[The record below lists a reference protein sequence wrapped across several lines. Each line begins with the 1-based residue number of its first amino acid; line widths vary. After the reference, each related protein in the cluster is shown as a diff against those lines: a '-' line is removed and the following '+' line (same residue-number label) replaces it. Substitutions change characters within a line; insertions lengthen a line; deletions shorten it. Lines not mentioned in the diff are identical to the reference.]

1 MKRKSYIMPIV
12 LLIFS
17 LVVVTFFSIY
27 HRTLNTHNHKNSK
40 EKAISKK
47 LKDISLEEILGTK
60 ATLDFVNSKLNKR
73 ENFNLKVNINDLL
86 KVNNINDF
94 SQNFENYTLRLNSKK
109 VKKKLNFYDKKSGAL
124 SYFVRQY
131 EIFFEVRNNNE
142 LTEYKIVDKNRI
154 ENYLFDLQV
163 KGFVD
168 GKLKML
174 SDDFYFNLNN
184 DFSNLYE
191 RIFSNEIQNTYS
203 EDLRIYDYKEKIYFM
218 YNEQYLKLLKN
229 YLLYKGFES
238 ENIDLNLCDIDNFAN
253 KHNLQNCS
261 RDDFIKT
268 MLIENSEYIKDYK
281 YNIININIKNKLYFD
296 LSKEVKVFSNLKIE
310 DKGEVIVTDNRL
322 KIQGVFVNN
331 SNKEKF
337 DFNFEGILFSKN
349 KLTSKYKFLPEVLDV
364 TARFIKI
371 SEDFYLEKID
381 NNDIK

>member
-17 LVVVTFFSIY
+17 LVVVAFFSIY

-47 LKDISLEEILGTK
+47 LKEISLEEILSTK

-124 SYFVRQY
+124 SYFIRQY
-131 EIFFEVRNNNE
+131 EIFFEVKNNNE

-218 YNEQYLKLLKN
+218 YNEQYLKLLKD
-229 YLLYKGFES
+229 YLSYKGFES
-238 ENIDLNLCDIDNFAN
+238 ESIDINLCDIDNL
-253 KHNLQNCS
+253 KNCS
-261 RDDFIKT
+261 REDFIKNF
-268 MLIENSEYIKDYK
+268 LLESSEYIKDYK
-281 YNIININIKNKLYFD
+281 YNIINIDVRNKLYFD
-296 LSKEVKVFSNLKIE
+296 LNTEVEIYSNIKIDGSSE
-310 DKGEVIVTDNRL
+310 IIVTDKSP
-322 KIQGVFVNN
+322 KIQGVFVNK

-349 KLTSKYKFLPEVLDV
+349 KLKSKYKFLPEVLDL
-364 TARFIKI
+364 TARFVKI
-371 SEDFYLEKID
+371 SEDFYLEKIQK
-381 NNDIK
+381 NDIK

>member
-17 LVVVTFFSIY
+17 LVVVAFFSIY

-47 LKDISLEEILGTK
+47 LKEMSLEEILSTK

-94 SQNFENYTLRLNSKK
+94 SQNFENYNLRLNSKK
-109 VKKKLNFYDKKSGAL
+109 VKKKLNFYDRKSGAL

-142 LTEYKIVDKNRI
+142 LAEYKIVDKNRI

-218 YNEQYLKLLKN
+218 YNEQYLKLLKD
-229 YLLYKGFES
+229 YLSYKGFES
-238 ENIDLNLCDIDNFAN
+238 ESIDINLCDIDNL
-253 KHNLQNCS
+253 KNCS
-261 RDDFIKT
+261 REDFIKNF
-268 MLIENSEYIKDYK
+268 LLESSEYIKDYK
-281 YNIININIKNKLYFD
+281 YNIINIDVRNKLYFD
-296 LSKEVKVFSNLKIE
+296 LNTEVEIYSNIKINDSSE
-310 DKGEVIVTDNRL
+310 IIVTDKSP
-322 KIQGVFVNN
+322 KIQGVFVNK

-349 KLTSKYKFLPEVLDV
+349 KLKSKYKFLPEVLDL
-364 TARFIKI
+364 TARFVKI
-371 SEDFYLEKID
+371 SEDFYLEKIQK
-381 NNDIK
+381 NDIK

>member
-17 LVVVTFFSIY
+17 LVVVAFFSIY

-47 LKDISLEEILGTK
+47 LKEMSLEEILSTK

-94 SQNFENYTLRLNSKK
+94 SQNFENYNLRLNSKK

-218 YNEQYLKLLKN
+218 YNEQYLKLLKD
-229 YLLYKGFES
+229 YLSYKGFES
-238 ENIDLNLCDIDNFAN
+238 ESIDINLCDIDNL
-253 KHNLQNCS
+253 KNCS
-261 RDDFIKT
+261 REDFIKNF
-268 MLIENSEYIKDYK
+268 LLESSEYIKDYK
-281 YNIININIKNKLYFD
+281 YNIINIDVRNKLYFD
-296 LSKEVKVFSNLKIE
+296 LNTEVEIYSNIKINDSSE
-310 DKGEVIVTDNRL
+310 IIVTDKSP
-322 KIQGVFVNN
+322 KIQGVFVNK

-349 KLTSKYKFLPEVLDV
+349 KLKSKYKFLPEVLDL
-364 TARFIKI
+364 TARFVKI
-371 SEDFYLEKID
+371 SEDFYLEKIQK
-381 NNDIK
+381 NDIK

>member
-17 LVVVTFFSIY
+17 LVVVAFFSIY

-47 LKDISLEEILGTK
+47 LKEISLEEILSTK
-60 ATLDFVNSKLNKR
+60 ATLDFVNNKLNKR

-94 SQNFENYTLRLNSKK
+94 SQNFENYDLRLNSKK
-109 VKKKLNFYDKKSGAL
+109 VKKKLNFYDRKNGAL

-218 YNEQYLKLLKN
+218 YNEQYLKLLKD
-229 YLLYKGFES
+229 YLSYKGFELES
-238 ENIDLNLCDIDNFAN
+238 MDINLCDIDNL
-253 KHNLQNCS
+253 KNCS
-261 RDDFIKT
+261 REDFIKNF
-268 MLIENSEYIKDYK
+268 LLESSEYIKDHK
-281 YNIININIKNKLYFD
+281 YNIINIDVRNKLYFD
-296 LSKEVKVFSNLKIE
+296 LNTEVEIYSNIKIDDSSE
-310 DKGEVIVTDNRL
+310 IIVTDKSP
-322 KIQGVFVNN
+322 KIQGVFVNK

-349 KLTSKYKFLPEVLDV
+349 KLKSKYKFLPEVLDL
-364 TARFIKI
+364 TARFVKI
-371 SEDFYLEKID
+371 SDDFYLEKIQK
-381 NNDIK
+381 NDIK

>member
-1 MKRKSYIMPIV
+1 MKQKSYIMPIV

-17 LVVVTFFSIY
+17 LVVVAFFSIY

-47 LKDISLEEILGTK
+47 LKEISLEEILSTK
-60 ATLDFVNSKLNKR
+60 ATLDFVNNKLNKR

-94 SQNFENYTLRLNSKK
+94 SQKFENYDLRLNSKK
-109 VKKKLNFYDKKSGAL
+109 VKKKLNFYDRKSGAL

-218 YNEQYLKLLKN
+218 YNEQYLKLLKD
-229 YLLYKGFES
+229 YLSYKGFELES
-238 ENIDLNLCDIDNFAN
+238 IDINLCDIDNL
-253 KHNLQNCS
+253 KNCS
-261 RDDFIKT
+261 REDFIKNF
-268 MLIENSEYIKDYK
+268 LLESSEYIKDHK
-281 YNIININIKNKLYFD
+281 YNIINIDVRNKLYFD
-296 LSKEVKVFSNLKIE
+296 LNTEVEIYSNIKIDDSSE
-310 DKGEVIVTDNRL
+310 IIVTDKSP
-322 KIQGVFVNN
+322 KIQGVFVNK

-349 KLTSKYKFLPEVLDV
+349 KLKSKYKFLPEVLDL
-364 TARFIKI
+364 TARFVKI
-371 SEDFYLEKID
+371 SDDFYLEKIQK
-381 NNDIK
+381 NDIK

>member
-17 LVVVTFFSIY
+17 LVVVAFFSIY

-47 LKDISLEEILGTK
+47 LKEISLEEILSTK
-60 ATLDFVNSKLNKR
+60 ATLDFVNNKLNKR

-94 SQNFENYTLRLNSKK
+94 SQNFENYDLRLNSKK
-109 VKKKLNFYDKKSGAL
+109 VKKKLNFYDRKNGAL

-163 KGFVD
+163 KSFVD

-218 YNEQYLKLLKN
+218 YNEQYLKLLKD
-229 YLLYKGFES
+229 YLSYKGFELES
-238 ENIDLNLCDIDNFAN
+238 MDINLFDIDNL
-253 KHNLQNCS
+253 KNCS
-261 RDDFIKT
+261 REDFIKNF
-268 MLIENSEYIKDYK
+268 LLESSEYIKDHK
-281 YNIININIKNKLYFD
+281 YNIINIDVRNKLYFD
-296 LSKEVKVFSNLKIE
+296 LNTEVEIYSNIKIDDSSE
-310 DKGEVIVTDNRL
+310 IIVTDKSP
-322 KIQGVFVNN
+322 KIQGVFVNK

-349 KLTSKYKFLPEVLDV
+349 KLKSKYKFLPEVLDL
-364 TARFIKI
+364 TARFVKI
-371 SEDFYLEKID
+371 SDDFYLEKIQK
-381 NNDIK
+381 NDIK

>member
-17 LVVVTFFSIY
+17 LVVVAFFSIY

-47 LKDISLEEILGTK
+47 LKEISLEEILSTK
-60 ATLDFVNSKLNKR
+60 ATLDFVNNKLNKR

-94 SQNFENYTLRLNSKK
+94 SQNFENYDLRLNSKK
-109 VKKKLNFYDKKSGAL
+109 VKKKLNFYDRKSGAL

-218 YNEQYLKLLKN
+218 YNEQYLKLLKD
-229 YLLYKGFES
+229 YLSYKGFELES
-238 ENIDLNLCDIDNFAN
+238 MDINLCDIDNL
-253 KHNLQNCS
+253 KNCS
-261 RDDFIKT
+261 REDFIKNF
-268 MLIENSEYIKDYK
+268 LLESSEYIKDHK
-281 YNIININIKNKLYFD
+281 YNIINIDVGNKLYFD
-296 LSKEVKVFSNLKIE
+296 LNTEVEIYSNIKIDDSSE
-310 DKGEVIVTDNRL
+310 IIVTDKSP
-322 KIQGVFVNN
+322 KIQGVFVNK

-349 KLTSKYKFLPEVLDV
+349 KLKSKYKFLPEVLDL
-364 TARFIKI
+364 TARFVKI
-371 SEDFYLEKID
+371 SDDFYLEKIQK
-381 NNDIK
+381 NDIK

>member
-17 LVVVTFFSIY
+17 LVVVAFFSIY

-47 LKDISLEEILGTK
+47 LKEISLEEILSTK

-94 SQNFENYTLRLNSKK
+94 SQNFENYDLRLNSKK
-109 VKKKLNFYDKKSGAL
+109 VKKKLNFYDRKNGAL

-191 RIFSNEIQNTYS
+191 RIFSNEIQNRYS

-218 YNEQYLKLLKN
+218 YNEQYLKLLKD
-229 YLLYKGFES
+229 YLSYKGFES
-238 ENIDLNLCDIDNFAN
+238 ESMDINLCDIDNL
-253 KHNLQNCS
+253 KNCS
-261 RDDFIKT
+261 REDFIKNF
-268 MLIENSEYIKDYK
+268 LLESSEYIKDYK
-281 YNIININIKNKLYFD
+281 YNIINIDVRNKLYFD
-296 LSKEVKVFSNLKIE
+296 FNTEVEIYSNIKIDDSSE
-310 DKGEVIVTDNRL
+310 IIVTDKSP
-322 KIQGVFVNN
+322 KIQGVFVNK

-349 KLTSKYKFLPEVLDV
+349 KLKSKYKFLPEVLDL
-364 TARFIKI
+364 TARFVKI
-371 SEDFYLEKID
+371 SEDFYLEKIQK
-381 NNDIK
+381 NDIK

>member
-17 LVVVTFFSIY
+17 LVVVAFFSIY

-47 LKDISLEEILGTK
+47 LKEISLEEILSTK

-94 SQNFENYTLRLNSKK
+94 SQNFENYDLRLNSKK
-109 VKKKLNFYDKKSGAL
+109 VKKKLNFYDRKNGAL

-218 YNEQYLKLLKN
+218 YNEQYLKLLKD
-229 YLLYKGFES
+229 YLSYKGFES
-238 ENIDLNLCDIDNFAN
+238 ESMDINLCDIDNL
-253 KHNLQNCS
+253 KNCS
-261 RDDFIKT
+261 REDFIKNF
-268 MLIENSEYIKDYK
+268 LLESSEYIKDYK
-281 YNIININIKNKLYFD
+281 YNIINIDVRNKLYFD
-296 LSKEVKVFSNLKIE
+296 FNTEVEIYSNIKINDSSE
-310 DKGEVIVTDNRL
+310 IIVTDKSP
-322 KIQGVFVNN
+322 KIQGVFVNK

-349 KLTSKYKFLPEVLDV
+349 KLKSKYKFLPEVLDL
-364 TARFIKI
+364 TARFVKI
-371 SEDFYLEKID
+371 SEDFYLEKIQK
-381 NNDIK
+381 NDIK

>member
-17 LVVVTFFSIY
+17 LVVVAFFSIY

-47 LKDISLEEILGTK
+47 LKEISLEEILSTK
-60 ATLDFVNSKLNKR
+60 ATLDFVNNKLNKR

-94 SQNFENYTLRLNSKK
+94 SQNFENYNLRLNSKK
-109 VKKKLNFYDKKSGAL
+109 VKKKLNFYDRKSGAL

-218 YNEQYLKLLKN
+218 YNEQYLKLLKD
-229 YLLYKGFES
+229 YLSYKGFELES
-238 ENIDLNLCDIDNFAN
+238 IDINLCDIDNL
-253 KHNLQNCS
+253 KNCS
-261 RDDFIKT
+261 REDFIKNF
-268 MLIENSEYIKDYK
+268 LLESSKDHK
-281 YNIININIKNKLYFD
+281 YNIINIDVRNKLYFD
-296 LSKEVKVFSNLKIE
+296 LNTKVEIYSNIKIDDSSE
-310 DKGEVIVTDNRL
+310 IIVTDKSP
-322 KIQGVFVNN
+322 KIQGVFVNK

-349 KLTSKYKFLPEVLDV
+349 KLKSKYKFLPEVLDL
-364 TARFIKI
+364 TARFVKI
-371 SEDFYLEKID
+371 SDDFYLEKIQK
-381 NNDIK
+381 NDIK

>member
-17 LVVVTFFSIY
+17 LVVVAFFSIY

-47 LKDISLEEILGTK
+47 LKEMSLEEILSTK
-60 ATLDFVNSKLNKR
+60 ATLDFVNNKLNKR

-94 SQNFENYTLRLNSKK
+94 SQKFENYDLRLNSKK
-109 VKKKLNFYDKKSGAL
+109 VKKKLNFYDRKSGAL

-218 YNEQYLKLLKN
+218 YNEQYLKLLKD
-229 YLLYKGFES
+229 YLSYKGFELES
-238 ENIDLNLCDIDNFAN
+238 IDINLCDIDNL
-253 KHNLQNCS
+253 KNCS
-261 RDDFIKT
+261 REDFIKNF
-268 MLIENSEYIKDYK
+268 LLESSEYIKDHK
-281 YNIININIKNKLYFD
+281 YNIINIDVRNKLYFD
-296 LSKEVKVFSNLKIE
+296 LNTEVEIYSNIKIDDSSE
-310 DKGEVIVTDNRL
+310 IIVTDKSP
-322 KIQGVFVNN
+322 KIQGVFVNK

-337 DFNFEGILFSKN
+337 DFNFEGILFSEN
-349 KLTSKYKFLPEVLDV
+349 KLKSKYKFLPEVLDL
-364 TARFIKI
+364 TARFVKI
-371 SEDFYLEKID
+371 SDDFYLEKIQK
-381 NNDIK
+381 NDIK

>member
-17 LVVVTFFSIY
+17 LVVVAFFSIY

-47 LKDISLEEILGTK
+47 LKEMSLEEILSTK

-94 SQNFENYTLRLNSKK
+94 SQNFENYNLRLNSKK
-109 VKKKLNFYDKKSGAL
+109 VKKKLNFYDRKSGAL

-218 YNEQYLKLLKN
+218 YNEQYLKLLKD
-229 YLLYKGFES
+229 YLSYKGFELES
-238 ENIDLNLCDIDNFAN
+238 IDINLCDIDNL
-253 KHNLQNCS
+253 KNCS
-261 RDDFIKT
+261 REDFIKNF
-268 MLIENSEYIKDYK
+268 LLESSEYIKDHK
-281 YNIININIKNKLYFD
+281 YNIINIDVRNKLYFD
-296 LSKEVKVFSNLKIE
+296 LNTEVEIYSNIKIDDSSE
-310 DKGEVIVTDNRL
+310 IIVTDKSP
-322 KIQGVFVNN
+322 KIQGVFVNK

-349 KLTSKYKFLPEVLDV
+349 KLKSKYKFLPEVLDL
-364 TARFIKI
+364 TARFVKI
-371 SEDFYLEKID
+371 SDDFYLEKIQK
-381 NNDIK
+381 NDIK

>member
-17 LVVVTFFSIY
+17 LVVVSFFSIY

-47 LKDISLEEILGTK
+47 LKEISLEEILSTK

-94 SQNFENYTLRLNSKK
+94 SQNFENYDLRLNSKK
-109 VKKKLNFYDKKSGAL
+109 VKKKLNFYDRKNGAL

-191 RIFSNEIQNTYS
+191 RIFSNEIKNRYS

-218 YNEQYLKLLKN
+218 YNEQYLKLLKD
-229 YLLYKGFES
+229 YLSYKGFELES
-238 ENIDLNLCDIDNFAN
+238 MDINLCDIDNL
-253 KHNLQNCS
+253 KNCS
-261 RDDFIKT
+261 REDFIKNF
-268 MLIENSEYIKDYK
+268 LLESSEYIKDHK
-281 YNIININIKNKLYFD
+281 YNIINIDVRNKLYFD
-296 LSKEVKVFSNLKIE
+296 LNTEVEIYSNIKIDDSSE
-310 DKGEVIVTDNRL
+310 IIVTDKSI
-322 KIQGVFVNN
+322 KIQGVFVNK

-349 KLTSKYKFLPEVLDV
+349 KLKSKYKFLPEVLDLTV
-364 TARFIKI
+364 RFVKI
-371 SEDFYLEKID
+371 SDDFYLEKIQK
-381 NNDIK
+381 NDIK

>member
-17 LVVVTFFSIY
+17 LVVVAFFSIY

-47 LKDISLEEILGTK
+47 LKEMSLEEILSTK

-94 SQNFENYTLRLNSKK
+94 SQNFENYNLRLNSKK
-109 VKKKLNFYDKKSGAL
+109 VKKKLNFYDRKSGAL

-142 LTEYKIVDKNRI
+142 LAEYKIVDKNRI

-218 YNEQYLKLLKN
+218 YNEQYLKLLKD
-229 YLLYKGFES
+229 YLSYKGFES
-238 ENIDLNLCDIDNFAN
+238 ESIDINLCDIDNL
-253 KHNLQNCS
+253 KNCS
-261 RDDFIKT
+261 REDFIKNF
-268 MLIENSEYIKDYK
+268 LLESSEYIKDYK
-281 YNIININIKNKLYFD
+281 YNIINIDVRNKLYFD
-296 LSKEVKVFSNLKIE
+296 LNTEVEIYSNIKIDDSSE
-310 DKGEVIVTDNRL
+310 IIVTDKSP
-322 KIQGVFVNN
+322 KIQGVFVNK

-349 KLTSKYKFLPEVLDV
+349 KLKSKYKFLPEVLDL
-364 TARFIKI
+364 TARFVKI
-371 SEDFYLEKID
+371 SEDFYLEKIQK
-381 NNDIK
+381 NDIK

>member
-17 LVVVTFFSIY
+17 LVVVAFFSIY

-47 LKDISLEEILGTK
+47 LKEMSLEEILSTK

-94 SQNFENYTLRLNSKK
+94 SQNFENYNLRLNSKK
-109 VKKKLNFYDKKSGAL
+109 VKKKLNFYDRKSGAL

-203 EDLRIYDYKEKIYFM
+203 EDLRIYDYKEKIYF
-218 YNEQYLKLLKN
+218 Y
-229 YLLYKGFES
+229 
-238 ENIDLNLCDIDNFAN
+238 
-253 KHNLQNCS
+253 
-261 RDDFIKT
+261 
-268 MLIENSEYIKDYK
+268 
-281 YNIININIKNKLYFD
+281 
-296 LSKEVKVFSNLKIE
+296 VKSL
-310 DKGEVIVTDNRL
+310 
-322 KIQGVFVNN
+322 
-331 SNKEKF
+331 
-337 DFNFEGILFSKN
+337 
-349 KLTSKYKFLPEVLDV
+349 
-364 TARFIKI
+364 
-371 SEDFYLEKID
+371 
-381 NNDIK
+381 

>member
-17 LVVVTFFSIY
+17 LVVVAFFSIY

-47 LKDISLEEILGTK
+47 LKEISLEEILSTK

-94 SQNFENYTLRLNSKK
+94 SQNFENYDLRLNSKK
-109 VKKKLNFYDKKSGAL
+109 VKKKLNFYDRKNGAL

-191 RIFSNEIQNTYS
+191 RIFSNEIQNRYS

-218 YNEQYLKLLKN
+218 YNEQYLKLLKD
-229 YLLYKGFES
+229 YLSYKGFELES
-238 ENIDLNLCDIDNFAN
+238 MDINLCDIDNL
-253 KHNLQNCS
+253 KNCS
-261 RDDFIKT
+261 REDFIKNF
-268 MLIENSEYIKDYK
+268 LLESSEYIKDHK
-281 YNIININIKNKLYFD
+281 YNIINIDVRNKLYFD
-296 LSKEVKVFSNLKIE
+296 LNTEVEIYSNIKIDDSSE
-310 DKGEVIVTDNRL
+310 IIVTDKSP
-322 KIQGVFVNN
+322 KIQGVFVNK

-349 KLTSKYKFLPEVLDV
+349 KLKSKYKFLPEVLDLTV
-364 TARFIKI
+364 RFVKI
-371 SEDFYLEKID
+371 SDDFYLEKIQK
-381 NNDIK
+381 NDIK

>member
-17 LVVVTFFSIY
+17 LVVVAFFSIY

-47 LKDISLEEILGTK
+47 LKEISLEEILSTK
-60 ATLDFVNSKLNKR
+60 ATLDFVNNKLNKR

-94 SQNFENYTLRLNSKK
+94 SQKFENYDLRLNSKK
-109 VKKKLNFYDKKSGAL
+109 VKKKLNFYDRKSGAL

-218 YNEQYLKLLKN
+218 YNEQYLKLLKD
-229 YLLYKGFES
+229 YLSYKGFELES
-238 ENIDLNLCDIDNFAN
+238 IDINLCDIDNL
-253 KHNLQNCS
+253 KNCS
-261 RDDFIKT
+261 REDFIKNF
-268 MLIENSEYIKDYK
+268 LLESSEYIKDHK
-281 YNIININIKNKLYFD
+281 YNIINIDVRNKLYFD
-296 LSKEVKVFSNLKIE
+296 LNTEVEIYSNIKIDDSSE
-310 DKGEVIVTDNRL
+310 IIVTDKSP
-322 KIQGVFVNN
+322 KIQGVFVNK

-349 KLTSKYKFLPEVLDV
+349 KLKSKYKFLPEVLDL
-364 TARFIKI
+364 TARFVKI
-371 SEDFYLEKID
+371 SDNFYLKKIQK
-381 NNDIK
+381 NDIK

>member
-17 LVVVTFFSIY
+17 LVVVAFFSIY

-47 LKDISLEEILGTK
+47 LKEISLEEILSTK
-60 ATLDFVNSKLNKR
+60 ATLDFVNNKLNKR

-94 SQNFENYTLRLNSKK
+94 SQNFENYDLRLNSKK
-109 VKKKLNFYDKKSGAL
+109 VKKKLNFYDRKSGAL

-218 YNEQYLKLLKN
+218 YNEQYLKLLKD
-229 YLLYKGFES
+229 YLFYKGFELES
-238 ENIDLNLCDIDNFAN
+238 IDINLCDIDNL
-253 KHNLQNCS
+253 KNCS
-261 RDDFIKT
+261 REDFIKNF
-268 MLIENSEYIKDYK
+268 LLESSEYIKDHK
-281 YNIININIKNKLYFD
+281 YNIINIDVRNKLYFD
-296 LSKEVKVFSNLKIE
+296 LNTEVEIYSNIKIDDSSE
-310 DKGEVIVTDNRL
+310 IIVTDKSP
-322 KIQGVFVNN
+322 KIQGVFVNK

-349 KLTSKYKFLPEVLDV
+349 KLKSKYKFLPEVLDL
-364 TARFIKI
+364 TTRFVKI
-371 SEDFYLEKID
+371 SDNFYLEKIQK
-381 NNDIK
+381 NDIK

>member
-94 SQNFENYTLRLNSKK
+94 SQNFENYNLRLNSKK
-109 VKKKLNFYDKKSGAL
+109 VKKKLNFYDRKSGAL

-218 YNEQYLKLLKN
+218 YNEQYLKLLKD
-229 YLLYKGFES
+229 YLSYKGFES
-238 ENIDLNLCDIDNFAN
+238 ESIDINLCDIDNL
-253 KHNLQNCS
+253 KNCS
-261 RDDFIKT
+261 REDFIKNF
-268 MLIENSEYIKDYK
+268 LLESSEYIKDHK
-281 YNIININIKNKLYFD
+281 YNIINIDVRNKLYFD
-296 LSKEVKVFSNLKIE
+296 LNTEVEIYSNIKIDGSSE
-310 DKGEVIVTDNRL
+310 IIVTDKSP
-322 KIQGVFVNN
+322 KIQGVFVNK

-349 KLTSKYKFLPEVLDV
+349 KLKSKYKFLPEVLDL
-364 TARFIKI
+364 TARFVKI
-371 SEDFYLEKID
+371 SEDFYLEKIQK
-381 NNDIK
+381 NDIK

>member
-17 LVVVTFFSIY
+17 LVVVAFFSIY

-47 LKDISLEEILGTK
+47 LKEISLEEILSTK

-94 SQNFENYTLRLNSKK
+94 SQNFENYDLRLNSKK
-109 VKKKLNFYDKKSGAL
+109 VKKKLNFYDRKNGAL

-191 RIFSNEIQNTYS
+191 RIFSNEIKNRYS

-218 YNEQYLKLLKN
+218 YNKQYLKLLKD
-229 YLLYKGFES
+229 YLSYKGFELES
-238 ENIDLNLCDIDNFAN
+238 MDINLCDIDNL
-253 KHNLQNCS
+253 KNCS
-261 RDDFIKT
+261 REDFIKNF
-268 MLIENSEYIKDYK
+268 LLESSEYIKDHK
-281 YNIININIKNKLYFD
+281 YNIINIDVRNKLYFD
-296 LSKEVKVFSNLKIE
+296 LNTEVEIYSNIKIDDSSE
-310 DKGEVIVTDNRL
+310 IIVTDKSP
-322 KIQGVFVNN
+322 KIQGVFVNK

-349 KLTSKYKFLPEVLDV
+349 KLKSKYKFLPEVLDLTV
-364 TARFIKI
+364 RFVKI
-371 SEDFYLEKID
+371 SDDFYLEKIQK
-381 NNDIK
+381 NDIK

>member
-17 LVVVTFFSIY
+17 LVVVAFFSIY

-47 LKDISLEEILGTK
+47 LKEMSLEEILSTK

-94 SQNFENYTLRLNSKK
+94 SQNFENYNLRLNSKK
-109 VKKKLNFYDKKSGAL
+109 VKKKLNFYDRKSGAL

-218 YNEQYLKLLKN
+218 DNEQYLKLLKD
-229 YLLYKGFES
+229 YLSYKGFES
-238 ENIDLNLCDIDNFAN
+238 ESIDINLCDIDNL
-253 KHNLQNCS
+253 KNCS
-261 RDDFIKT
+261 REDFIKNF
-268 MLIENSEYIKDYK
+268 LLESSEYIKDYK
-281 YNIININIKNKLYFD
+281 YNIINIDVRNKLYFD
-296 LSKEVKVFSNLKIE
+296 LNTEVEIYSNIKINDSSE
-310 DKGEVIVTDNRL
+310 IIVTDKSP
-322 KIQGVFVNN
+322 KIQGVFVNK

-349 KLTSKYKFLPEVLDV
+349 KLKSKYKILPEVLDL
-364 TARFIKI
+364 TARFVKI
-371 SEDFYLEKID
+371 SEDFYLEKIQK
-381 NNDIK
+381 NDIK

>member
-94 SQNFENYTLRLNSKK
+94 SQNFENYNLRLNSKK
-109 VKKKLNFYDKKSGAL
+109 VKKKLNFYDRKSGAL

-218 YNEQYLKLLKN
+218 YNEQYLKLLKD
-229 YLLYKGFES
+229 YLSYKGFES
-238 ENIDLNLCDIDNFAN
+238 ESIDINLCDIDNL
-253 KHNLQNCS
+253 KNCS
-261 RDDFIKT
+261 REDFIKNF
-268 MLIENSEYIKDYK
+268 LLESSEYIKDYK
-281 YNIININIKNKLYFD
+281 YNIINIDVRNKLYFD
-296 LSKEVKVFSNLKIE
+296 LNTEVEIYSNIKINDSSE
-310 DKGEVIVTDNRL
+310 IIVTDKSP
-322 KIQGVFVNN
+322 KIQGVFVNK

-349 KLTSKYKFLPEVLDV
+349 KLKSKYKFLSEVLDL
-364 TARFIKI
+364 TARFVKI
-371 SEDFYLEKID
+371 SEDFYLEKIQK
-381 NNDIK
+381 NDIK

>member
-17 LVVVTFFSIY
+17 LVVVAFFSIY

-47 LKDISLEEILGTK
+47 LKEISLEEILSTK

-94 SQNFENYTLRLNSKK
+94 SQNFENYDLRLNSKK
-109 VKKKLNFYDKKSGAL
+109 VKKKLNFYDRKNGAL

-218 YNEQYLKLLKN
+218 YNEQYLKLLKD
-229 YLLYKGFES
+229 YLSYKGFELES
-238 ENIDLNLCDIDNFAN
+238 MDINLCDIDNL
-253 KHNLQNCS
+253 KNCS
-261 RDDFIKT
+261 REDFIKNF
-268 MLIENSEYIKDYK
+268 LLESSEYIKDHK
-281 YNIININIKNKLYFD
+281 YNIINIDVRSKLYFD
-296 LSKEVKVFSNLKIE
+296 LNTEVEIYSNIKIDDSSE
-310 DKGEVIVTDNRL
+310 IIVTDKSP
-322 KIQGVFVNN
+322 KIQGLFVNK

-349 KLTSKYKFLPEVLDV
+349 KLKSKYKFLPEVLDL
-364 TARFIKI
+364 TARFVKI
-371 SEDFYLEKID
+371 SDDFYLEKIQK
-381 NNDIK
+381 NDIK

>member
-17 LVVVTFFSIY
+17 LVVVAFFSIY

-47 LKDISLEEILGTK
+47 LKEISLEEILSTK
-60 ATLDFVNSKLNKR
+60 ATLDFVNNKLNKR

-94 SQNFENYTLRLNSKK
+94 SQNFENYDLRLNSKK
-109 VKKKLNFYDKKSGAL
+109 VKKKLNFYDRKSGAL

-168 GKLKML
+168 DKLKML

-218 YNEQYLKLLKN
+218 YNEQYLKLLKD
-229 YLLYKGFES
+229 YLSYKGFELES
-238 ENIDLNLCDIDNFAN
+238 MDINLCDIDNL
-253 KHNLQNCS
+253 KNCS
-261 RDDFIKT
+261 REDFIKNF
-268 MLIENSEYIKDYK
+268 LLESSEYIKDHK
-281 YNIININIKNKLYFD
+281 YNIINIDVRNKLYFD
-296 LSKEVKVFSNLKIE
+296 LNTEVEIYSNIKIDDSSE
-310 DKGEVIVTDNRL
+310 IIVTDKSP
-322 KIQGVFVNN
+322 KIQGVFVNK

-349 KLTSKYKFLPEVLDV
+349 KLKSKYKFLPEVLDL
-364 TARFIKI
+364 TARFVKI
-371 SEDFYLEKID
+371 SDDFYLEKIQK
-381 NNDIK
+381 NDIK

>member
-17 LVVVTFFSIY
+17 LVVVAFFSIY

-47 LKDISLEEILGTK
+47 LKEISFEEILSTK
-60 ATLDFVNSKLNKR
+60 ATLDFVNNKLNKR

-94 SQNFENYTLRLNSKK
+94 SQNFENYDLRLNSKK
-109 VKKKLNFYDKKSGAL
+109 VKKKLNFYDRKSGAL

-218 YNEQYLKLLKN
+218 YNEQYLKLLKD
-229 YLLYKGFES
+229 YLSYKGFELES
-238 ENIDLNLCDIDNFAN
+238 IDINLCDIDNL
-253 KHNLQNCS
+253 KNCS
-261 RDDFIKT
+261 REDFIKNF
-268 MLIENSEYIKDYK
+268 LLESSEYIKDHK
-281 YNIININIKNKLYFD
+281 YNIINIDVRNKLYFD
-296 LSKEVKVFSNLKIE
+296 LNTEVEIYSNIKIDDSSE
-310 DKGEVIVTDNRL
+310 IIVTDKSP
-322 KIQGVFVNN
+322 KIQGVFVNK

-349 KLTSKYKFLPEVLDV
+349 KLKSKYKFLPEVLDL
-364 TARFIKI
+364 TARFVKI
-371 SEDFYLEKID
+371 SDDFYLEKIQK
-381 NNDIK
+381 NDIK

>member
-17 LVVVTFFSIY
+17 LVVVAFFSIY

-47 LKDISLEEILGTK
+47 LKEISLEEILSTK
-60 ATLDFVNSKLNKR
+60 ATLDFVNNKLNKR

-94 SQNFENYTLRLNSKK
+94 SQKFENYDLRLNSKK
-109 VKKKLNFYDKKSGAL
+109 VKKKLNFYDRKSGAL
-124 SYFVRQY
+124 FYFVRQY

-218 YNEQYLKLLKN
+218 YNEQYLKLLKD
-229 YLLYKGFES
+229 YLSYKGFELES
-238 ENIDLNLCDIDNFAN
+238 IDINLCDIDNL
-253 KHNLQNCS
+253 KNCS
-261 RDDFIKT
+261 REDFIKNF
-268 MLIENSEYIKDYK
+268 LLESSEYIKDHK
-281 YNIININIKNKLYFD
+281 YNIINIDVRNKLYFD
-296 LSKEVKVFSNLKIE
+296 LNTEVEIYSNIKIDDSSE
-310 DKGEVIVTDNRL
+310 IIVTDKSP
-322 KIQGVFVNN
+322 KIQGVFVNK

-349 KLTSKYKFLPEVLDV
+349 KLKSKYKFLPEVLDL
-364 TARFIKI
+364 TARFVKI
-371 SEDFYLEKID
+371 SDDFYLEKIQK
-381 NNDIK
+381 NDIK

>member
-17 LVVVTFFSIY
+17 LVVVAFFSIY

-47 LKDISLEEILGTK
+47 LKEISLEEILSTK

-94 SQNFENYTLRLNSKK
+94 SQNFENYDLRLNSKK
-109 VKKKLNFYDKKSGAL
+109 VKKKLNFYDRKNGAL

-218 YNEQYLKLLKN
+218 YNEQYLKLLKD
-229 YLLYKGFES
+229 YLSYKGFELES
-238 ENIDLNLCDIDNFAN
+238 MDISLCDIDNL
-253 KHNLQNCS
+253 KNCS
-261 RDDFIKT
+261 REDFIKNF
-268 MLIENSEYIKDYK
+268 LLESSEYIKDHK
-281 YNIININIKNKLYFD
+281 YNIINIDVRNKLYFD
-296 LSKEVKVFSNLKIE
+296 LNTEVEIYSNIKIDDSSE
-310 DKGEVIVTDNRL
+310 IIVTDKSP
-322 KIQGVFVNN
+322 KIQGVFVNK

-349 KLTSKYKFLPEVLDV
+349 KLKSKYKFLPEVLDV

-371 SEDFYLEKID
+371 SEDFYLEKIQK
-381 NNDIK
+381 NDIK

>member
-17 LVVVTFFSIY
+17 LVVVAFFSIY

-47 LKDISLEEILGTK
+47 LKEMSLEEILSTK

-94 SQNFENYTLRLNSKK
+94 SQNFENYNLRLNSKK
-109 VKKKLNFYDKKSGAL
+109 VKKKLNFYDRKSGAL

-218 YNEQYLKLLKN
+218 YNEQYLKLLKD
-229 YLLYKGFES
+229 YLSYKGFES
-238 ENIDLNLCDIDNFAN
+238 ESIDINLCDIDNL
-253 KHNLQNCS
+253 KNCS
-261 RDDFIKT
+261 REDFIKNF
-268 MLIENSEYIKDYK
+268 LLESSEYIKDYK
-281 YNIININIKNKLYFD
+281 YNIINIDVRNKLYFD
-296 LSKEVKVFSNLKIE
+296 LNTEVEIYSNIKIDDSSE
-310 DKGEVIVTDNRL
+310 IIVTDKSP
-322 KIQGVFVNN
+322 KIQGVFVNK

-349 KLTSKYKFLPEVLDV
+349 KLKSKYKFLPEVLDL
-364 TARFIKI
+364 TARFVTI
-371 SEDFYLEKID
+371 SEDFYLEKIQK
-381 NNDIK
+381 NDIK

>member
-17 LVVVTFFSIY
+17 LVVVAFFSIY

-47 LKDISLEEILGTK
+47 LKEISLEEILSTK

-94 SQNFENYTLRLNSKK
+94 SQNFENYDLRLNSKK
-109 VKKKLNFYDKKSGAL
+109 VKKKLNFYDRKNGAL

-184 DFSNLYE
+184 DFSNLYK

-218 YNEQYLKLLKN
+218 YNEQYLKLLKD
-229 YLLYKGFES
+229 YLSYKGFELES
-238 ENIDLNLCDIDNFAN
+238 MDINLCDIDNL
-253 KHNLQNCS
+253 KNCS
-261 RDDFIKT
+261 REDFIKNF
-268 MLIENSEYIKDYK
+268 LLESSEYIKDHK
-281 YNIININIKNKLYFD
+281 YNIINIDVRNKLYFD
-296 LSKEVKVFSNLKIE
+296 LNTEVEIYSNIKIDDSSE
-310 DKGEVIVTDNRL
+310 IIVTDKSP
-322 KIQGVFVNN
+322 KIQGLFVNK

-349 KLTSKYKFLPEVLDV
+349 KLKSKYKFLPEVLDL
-364 TARFIKI
+364 TARFVKI
-371 SEDFYLEKID
+371 SDDFYLEKIQK
-381 NNDIK
+381 NDIK

>member
-17 LVVVTFFSIY
+17 LVVVAFFSIY

-47 LKDISLEEILGTK
+47 LKEISLEEILSTK

-94 SQNFENYTLRLNSKK
+94 SQNFENYDLRLNSKK
-109 VKKKLNFYDKKSGAL
+109 VKKKLNFYDRKSGAL

-218 YNEQYLKLLKN
+218 YNEQYLKLLKD
-229 YLLYKGFES
+229 YLSYKGFES
-238 ENIDLNLCDIDNFAN
+238 ESMDINLCDIDNL
-253 KHNLQNCS
+253 KNCS
-261 RDDFIKT
+261 REDFIKNF
-268 MLIENSEYIKDYK
+268 LLESSEYIKDHK
-281 YNIININIKNKLYFD
+281 YNIINIDVRNKLYFD
-296 LSKEVKVFSNLKIE
+296 FNTEVEIYSNIKINDSSE
-310 DKGEVIVTDNRL
+310 IIVTDKSP
-322 KIQGVFVNN
+322 KIQGVFVNK

-349 KLTSKYKFLPEVLDV
+349 KLKSKYKFLPEVLDL
-364 TARFIKI
+364 TARFVKI
-371 SEDFYLEKID
+371 SDDFYLEKIQK
-381 NNDIK
+381 NDIK

>member
-17 LVVVTFFSIY
+17 LVVVAFFSIY

-47 LKDISLEEILGTK
+47 LKEISLEEILSTK
-60 ATLDFVNSKLNKR
+60 ATLDFVNNKLNKR

-94 SQNFENYTLRLNSKK
+94 SQNFENYDLRLNSKK
-109 VKKKLNFYDKKSGAL
+109 VKKKLNFYDRRSGAL

-184 DFSNLYE
+184 DFSNLHE

-218 YNEQYLKLLKN
+218 YNEQYLKLLKD
-229 YLLYKGFES
+229 YLSYKGFELES
-238 ENIDLNLCDIDNFAN
+238 IDINLCDIDNL
-253 KHNLQNCS
+253 KNCS
-261 RDDFIKT
+261 REDFIKNF
-268 MLIENSEYIKDYK
+268 LLESSEYIKDHK
-281 YNIININIKNKLYFD
+281 YNVINIDVRNKLYFD
-296 LSKEVKVFSNLKIE
+296 LNTEVEIYSNIKIDDSSE
-310 DKGEVIVTDNRL
+310 IIVTDKSP
-322 KIQGVFVNN
+322 KIQGVFVNK

-349 KLTSKYKFLPEVLDV
+349 KLKSKYKFLPEVLDL
-364 TARFIKI
+364 TARFVKI
-371 SEDFYLEKID
+371 SDDFYLEKIQK
-381 NNDIK
+381 NDIK

>member
-17 LVVVTFFSIY
+17 LVVVAFFSIY

-47 LKDISLEEILGTK
+47 LKEISLEEILSTK
-60 ATLDFVNSKLNKR
+60 ATLDFVNNKLNKR

-94 SQNFENYTLRLNSKK
+94 SQNFENYDLRLNSKK
-109 VKKKLNFYDKKSGAL
+109 VKKKLNFYDRKSGAL

-218 YNEQYLKLLKN
+218 YNEQYLKLLKD
-229 YLLYKGFES
+229 YLSYKGFES
-238 ENIDLNLCDIDNFAN
+238 ESMDINLCDIDNL
-253 KHNLQNCS
+253 KNCS
-261 RDDFIKT
+261 REDFIKNF
-268 MLIENSEYIKDYK
+268 LLESSEYIKDHK
-281 YNIININIKNKLYFD
+281 YNIINIDVRNKLYFD
-296 LSKEVKVFSNLKIE
+296 FNTEVEIYSNIKINDSSE
-310 DKGEVIVTDNRL
+310 IIVTDKSP
-322 KIQGVFVNN
+322 KIQGVFVNK

-349 KLTSKYKFLPEVLDV
+349 KLKSKYKFLPEVLDL
-364 TARFIKI
+364 TARFVKI
-371 SEDFYLEKID
+371 SDDFYLEKIQK
-381 NNDIK
+381 NDIK

>member
-17 LVVVTFFSIY
+17 LVVVAFFSIY

-47 LKDISLEEILGTK
+47 LKEISLEEILSTK

-94 SQNFENYTLRLNSKK
+94 SQNFENYDLRLNSKK
-109 VKKKLNFYDKKSGAL
+109 VKKKLNFYDRKNGAL

-218 YNEQYLKLLKN
+218 YNEQYLKLLKD
-229 YLLYKGFES
+229 YLSYKGFELES
-238 ENIDLNLCDIDNFAN
+238 MDINLCDIDNL
-253 KHNLQNCS
+253 KNCS
-261 RDDFIKT
+261 REDFIKNF
-268 MLIENSEYIKDYK
+268 LLESSEYIKDHK
-281 YNIININIKNKLYFD
+281 YNIINIDVRNKLYFD
-296 LSKEVKVFSNLKIE
+296 LNTEVEIYSNIKIDDSSE
-310 DKGEVIVTDNRL
+310 IIVTDKSP
-322 KIQGVFVNN
+322 KIQGVFANK

-349 KLTSKYKFLPEVLDV
+349 KLKSKYKFLPEVLDL
-364 TARFIKI
+364 TARFVKI
-371 SEDFYLEKID
+371 SDDFYLEKIQK
-381 NNDIK
+381 NDIK

>member
-17 LVVVTFFSIY
+17 LVVVAFFSIY

-47 LKDISLEEILGTK
+47 LKEMSLEEILSTK

-94 SQNFENYTLRLNSKK
+94 SQNFENYDLRLNSKK
-109 VKKKLNFYDKKSGAL
+109 VKKKLNFYDRKNGAL

-131 EIFFEVRNNNE
+131 EIFFEVKNNNE

-218 YNEQYLKLLKN
+218 YNEQYLKLLKD
-229 YLLYKGFES
+229 YLSYKGFES
-238 ENIDLNLCDIDNFAN
+238 ESIDINLCDIDNL
-253 KHNLQNCS
+253 KNCS
-261 RDDFIKT
+261 REDFIKNF
-268 MLIENSEYIKDYK
+268 LLESSEYIKDHK
-281 YNIININIKNKLYFD
+281 YNIINIDVRNKLYFD
-296 LSKEVKVFSNLKIE
+296 LNTEVEIYSNIKIDDSSE
-310 DKGEVIVTDNRL
+310 IIVTDKSP
-322 KIQGVFVNN
+322 KIQGVFVNK

-349 KLTSKYKFLPEVLDV
+349 KLKSKYKFLPEVLDV

-371 SEDFYLEKID
+371 SEDFYLEKIQK
-381 NNDIK
+381 NDIK

>member
-17 LVVVTFFSIY
+17 LVVVAFFSIY

-47 LKDISLEEILGTK
+47 LKEMSLEEILSTK

-94 SQNFENYTLRLNSKK
+94 SQNFENYNLRLNSKK
-109 VKKKLNFYDKKSGAL
+109 VKKKLNFYDRKSGAL

-191 RIFSNEIQNTYS
+191 RIFSNEIQNTYF

-218 YNEQYLKLLKN
+218 YNEQYLKLLKD
-229 YLLYKGFES
+229 YLSYKGFELKS
-238 ENIDLNLCDIDNFAN
+238 IDINLCDIDNL
-253 KHNLQNCS
+253 KNCS
-261 RDDFIKT
+261 REDFIKNF
-268 MLIENSEYIKDYK
+268 LLESSEYIKDHK
-281 YNIININIKNKLYFD
+281 YNIINIDVRNKLYFD
-296 LSKEVKVFSNLKIE
+296 LNTEVEIYSNIKIDDSSE
-310 DKGEVIVTDNRL
+310 IIVTDKSP
-322 KIQGVFVNN
+322 KIQGVFVNK

-349 KLTSKYKFLPEVLDV
+349 KLKSKYKFLPEVLDL
-364 TARFIKI
+364 TARFVKI
-371 SEDFYLEKID
+371 SDNFYLEKIQK
-381 NNDIK
+381 NDIK

>member
-17 LVVVTFFSIY
+17 LVVVAFFSIY

-40 EKAISKK
+40 EKTISKK
-47 LKDISLEEILGTK
+47 LKEISLEEILSTK

-94 SQNFENYTLRLNSKK
+94 SQNFENYDLRLNSKK
-109 VKKKLNFYDKKSGAL
+109 VKKKLNFYDRKSGAL

-191 RIFSNEIQNTYS
+191 RIFSNEIQNTYF

-218 YNEQYLKLLKN
+218 YNEQYLKLLKD
-229 YLLYKGFES
+229 YLSYKGFELES
-238 ENIDLNLCDIDNFAN
+238 MDINLCDIDNL
-253 KHNLQNCS
+253 KNCS
-261 RDDFIKT
+261 REDFIKNF
-268 MLIENSEYIKDYK
+268 LLESSEYIKDHK
-281 YNIININIKNKLYFD
+281 YNIINIDVRNKLYFD
-296 LSKEVKVFSNLKIE
+296 LNTEVEIYSNIKIDDSCE
-310 DKGEVIVTDNRL
+310 IIVTDKSP
-322 KIQGVFVNN
+322 KIQGVFVNK

-349 KLTSKYKFLPEVLDV
+349 KLKSKYKFLPEVLDLTV
-364 TARFIKI
+364 RFVKI
-371 SEDFYLEKID
+371 SDDFYLEKIQK
-381 NNDIK
+381 NDIK

>member
-17 LVVVTFFSIY
+17 LVVVAFFSIY

-47 LKDISLEEILGTK
+47 LKEISLEEILSTK
-60 ATLDFVNSKLNKR
+60 ATLDFVNNKLNKR

-94 SQNFENYTLRLNSKK
+94 SQKFENYDLRLNSKK
-109 VKKKLNFYDKKSGAL
+109 VKKKLNFYDRKSGAL

-218 YNEQYLKLLKN
+218 YNEQYLKLLKD
-229 YLLYKGFES
+229 YLSYKGFELES
-238 ENIDLNLCDIDNFAN
+238 IDINLCDIDNL
-253 KHNLQNCS
+253 KNCS
-261 RDDFIKT
+261 REDFIKNF
-268 MLIENSEYIKDYK
+268 LLESSEYIKDHK
-281 YNIININIKNKLYFD
+281 YNIINIEVRNKLYFD
-296 LSKEVKVFSNLKIE
+296 LNTEVEIYSNIKIDDSSE
-310 DKGEVIVTDNRL
+310 IIVTDKSP
-322 KIQGVFVNN
+322 KIQGVFVNK

-349 KLTSKYKFLPEVLDV
+349 KLKSKYKFLPEVLDL
-364 TARFIKI
+364 TARFVKI
-371 SEDFYLEKID
+371 SDDFYLEKIQK
-381 NNDIK
+381 NDIK

>member
-17 LVVVTFFSIY
+17 LVVVAFFSIY

-47 LKDISLEEILGTK
+47 LKEISLEEILSTK
-60 ATLDFVNSKLNKR
+60 ATLDFVNNKLNKR

-94 SQNFENYTLRLNSKK
+94 SQNFENYDLRLNSKK
-109 VKKKLNFYDKKSGAL
+109 VKKKLNFYDRKSGAL

-218 YNEQYLKLLKN
+218 YNEQYLKLLKD
-229 YLLYKGFES
+229 YLSYKGFELES
-238 ENIDLNLCDIDNFAN
+238 IDINLCDIDNL
-253 KHNLQNCS
+253 KNCS
-261 RDDFIKT
+261 REDFIKNF
-268 MLIENSEYIKDYK
+268 LLESSEYIKDHK
-281 YNIININIKNKLYFD
+281 YNIINIDVRNKLYFD
-296 LSKEVKVFSNLKIE
+296 LNTEVEIYSNIKIDDSSE
-310 DKGEVIVTDNRL
+310 IIVTDKSP
-322 KIQGVFVNN
+322 KIQGVFVNK

-349 KLTSKYKFLPEVLDV
+349 KLKSKYKFLPEVLDL
-364 TARFIKI
+364 TARFVKI
-371 SEDFYLEKID
+371 SDNFYLEKIQK
-381 NNDIK
+381 NDIK

>member
-131 EIFFEVRNNNE
+131 EIFFEVKNNNE
-142 LTEYKIVDKNRI
+142 LTESKIVDKNRI

-218 YNEQYLKLLKN
+218 YNEQYLKLLKD
-229 YLLYKGFES
+229 YLSYKGFELES
-238 ENIDLNLCDIDNFAN
+238 MDINLCDIDNL
-253 KHNLQNCS
+253 KNCS
-261 RDDFIKT
+261 REDFIKNF
-268 MLIENSEYIKDYK
+268 LLESSEYIKDYK
-281 YNIININIKNKLYFD
+281 YNIINIDVRNKLYFD
-296 LSKEVKVFSNLKIE
+296 LNTEVEIYSNIKIDDSSE
-310 DKGEVIVTDNRL
+310 IIVTDKSP
-322 KIQGVFVNN
+322 KIQGVFVNK

-349 KLTSKYKFLPEVLDV
+349 KLKSKYKFLPEVLDV

-371 SEDFYLEKID
+371 SEDFYLEKIQK
-381 NNDIK
+381 NDIK

>member
-17 LVVVTFFSIY
+17 LVVVAFFSIY

-47 LKDISLEEILGTK
+47 LKEISLEEILSTK
-60 ATLDFVNSKLNKR
+60 ATLDFVNNKLNKR

-94 SQNFENYTLRLNSKK
+94 SQNFENYDLRLNSKK
-109 VKKKLNFYDKKSGAL
+109 VKKKLNFYDRKSGAL

-191 RIFSNEIQNTYS
+191 RIFRNEIQNTYS

-218 YNEQYLKLLKN
+218 YNEQYLKLLKD
-229 YLLYKGFES
+229 YLSYKGFELES
-238 ENIDLNLCDIDNFAN
+238 MDINLCDIDNL
-253 KHNLQNCS
+253 KNCS
-261 RDDFIKT
+261 REDFIKNF
-268 MLIENSEYIKDYK
+268 LLESSEYIKDHK
-281 YNIININIKNKLYFD
+281 YNIINIDVRNKLYFD
-296 LSKEVKVFSNLKIE
+296 LNTEVEIYSNIKIDDSSE
-310 DKGEVIVTDNRL
+310 IIVTDKSP
-322 KIQGVFVNN
+322 KIQGVFVNK

-349 KLTSKYKFLPEVLDV
+349 KLKSKYKFLPEVLDL
-364 TARFIKI
+364 TARFVKI
-371 SEDFYLEKID
+371 SDDFYLEKIQK
-381 NNDIK
+381 NDIK